1 VTNAS
6 KRLLPEKRGFGAYVL
21 LCALVLAALL
31 ASACSELQKPV
42 TSPYFAEATPPAKR
56 EFRWTNG
63 RLPSSFDPAA
73 AAAPPETDVV
83 RAVYE
88 GLTTIDPKTLD
99 AVSGV
104 ASKWSASD
112 DKRTWT
118 FTLRQDARWTNGE
131 TVTAD
136 DFVRSWDRLASLGDD
151 AAHHE
156 LLNNFARLKP
166 AAKPKETPAAS
177 QVARPEPS
185 PVQPTQPPLLNK
197 PAGDQ
202 AAAPEVSPSPTPAAT
217 PTPERLAVRAIDDST
232 LEVKLS
238 SPDADLPRLL
248 ADPIFSPVYSDG
260 DEFAASAK
268 ASDIVTNGPFHVA
281 SYGKDGVVLAR
292 SESYHDSPSVTLDSV
307 RFVPTGSAEE
317 ALEAYRSGSVDAVT
331 NSEFEPLALKLL
343 APYQDFRKVTHGAI
357 NFYEIN
363 RSRLPFSDRRVREAL
378 AISIERERLTEGEM
392 EGATHAAFR
401 FLPFGGNAVDELVQD
416 NDRARALL
424 ETAGYPNGEGFPTIR
439 LLINRN
445 DTQQRIA
452 KAVARMWKQN
462 LGIDTEII
470 VRETAEMSD
479 ARAQGDYDIIR
490 RGVVFPTG
498 DSTSNMSLIFDR
510 ERKRSSALS
519 TRPIEENA
527 NSSLQKHDTDE
538 PPGLIGE
545 PVGVPTEAEAL
556 YQFTAIPLYFP
567 ATYLLV
573 KPYVQGFEP
582 NGLDIMSLKDVKVD
596 NNWQPKAP

>member
-1 VTNAS
+1 VTHVGNTELPARRGLAAS
-6 KRLLPEKRGFGAYVL
+6 VSVSAVVL
-21 LCALVLAALL
+21 LSLFI
-31 ASACSELQKPV
+31 SACSELQKPV
-42 TSPYFAEATPPAKR
+42 ANTYFAEATPPAKR

-63 RLPSSFDPAA
+63 RLPKSFDPAA
-73 AAAPPETDVV
+73 AAAPPETDAV

-88 GLTTIDPKTLD
+88 GLTSIDTKTLD
-99 AVSGV
+99 AVPAA

-131 TVTAD
+131 RVTAD
-136 DFVRSWDRLASLGDD
+136 DFVRSWDRLASLGEN
-151 AAHHE
+151 AAHYE

-166 AAKPKETPAAS
+166 PAKPKASPAEMLNAK
-177 QVARPEPS
+177 PEAS
-185 PVQPTQPPLLNK
+185 PVPTTQPPTVNK
-197 PAGDQ
+197 PAADQ
-202 AAAPEVSPSPTPAAT
+202 TIAPVATPSPSPTAT
-217 PTPERLAVRAIDDST
+217 PTPERLAVKPIDDST
-232 LEVKLS
+232 LEIKLNE
-238 SPDADLPRLL
+238 PDADLPKLL

-268 ASDIVTNGPFHVA
+268 PTDIVTNGPFRIA

-292 SESYHDSPSVTLDSV
+292 SESYHDSPSVALDSV
-307 RFVPTGSAEE
+307 RLVPTESAED

-343 APYQDFRKVTHGAI
+343 APYQDFRKVTHGAL
-357 NFYEIN
+357 NLYEIN
-363 RSRLPFSDRRVREAL
+363 RTRLPFSDRRVREAL

-392 EGATHAAFR
+392 EGATHAAYR
-401 FLPFGGNAVDELVQD
+401 FLPFGGSAVDELVQD
-416 NDRARALL
+416 NDRARTLL

-439 LLINRN
+439 LVVNRN

-462 LGIDTEII
+462 LGINTDII
-470 VRETAEMSD
+470 LRETAEMAD
-479 ARAQGDYDIIR
+479 ARADGDYDIIR

-498 DSTSNMSLIFDR
+498 DATSNLSLIFDKS
-510 ERKRSSALS
+510 RKELPAQAFRQS
-519 TRPIEENA
+519 EENA
-527 NSSLQKHDTDE
+527 NSSVQKHETDE
-538 PPGLIGE
+538 PPGLVGE

-582 NGLDIMSLKDVKVD
+582 NGLDIMSLKDVKID